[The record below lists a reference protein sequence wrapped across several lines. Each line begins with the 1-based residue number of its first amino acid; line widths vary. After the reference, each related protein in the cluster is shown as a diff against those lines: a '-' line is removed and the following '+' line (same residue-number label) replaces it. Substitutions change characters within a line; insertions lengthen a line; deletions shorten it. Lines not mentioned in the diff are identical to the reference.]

1 MPAFAGEG
9 WMARPRL
16 ELGTPRFSAV
26 GRLAA
31 KPRSRRRSLRAV
43 HATRVHRK
51 PSRSSAALRGTRT
64 SAFAGLAASLAL
76 DAPRC
81 VGSRDRWPH
90 PTELRIGVPS
100 PGCAWCPGLRDR
112 PALRC
117 GARSRIGV
125 AIPPPLCEGARERL
139 PGAPADECSCGVATA
154 PRRRRVRRRVPRGHV
169 HWTRSTRVHPGAAG
183 AAVAPDSRF
192 EHGRM

>member
-1 MPAFAGEG
+1 MEPPRQLLVGQGVAGAAAVDLDAGLEFL
-9 WMARPRL
+9 ARA
-16 ELGTPRFSAV
+16 G
-26 GRLAA
+26 GY
-31 KPRSRRRSLRAV
+31 
-43 HATRVHRK
+43 
-51 PSRSSAALRGTRT
+51 ALRQ
-64 SAFAGLAASLAL
+64 S
-76 DAPRC
+76 APRC
-81 VGSRDRWPH
+81 LEAEPMQRKPLRVGSHDRWPH